1 MGIEKFEVYS
11 TKLDKILD
19 ELETFCDSIERE
31 VVNSLIKGQKDP
43 EVEAITAKIQK
54 MKTGCVC
61 YDDESRATREKTIAF
76 LYHHA
81 ICFLCYLFFVEGDFR
96 KSEKFLYN
104 MIAIFNNKHVIHHSH
119 VTGKILGHA
128 HEFCNERVRENYYTI
143 PVFAHNQFRFDFFLF
158 LKGVRPSVW
167 ETTGI
172 DIGGKNPTDVNF
184 AVIRHQVHFIDTV
197 KYFQQSLESLANSMT
212 AVEREKI

>member
-11 TKLDKILD
+11 KKLDRILD

-43 EVEAITAKIQK
+43 EVEAITAKTQK
-54 MKTGCVC
+54 MKTGRVC
-61 YDDESRATREKTIAF
+61 YNDESRATREKTIAF

-81 ICFLCYLFFVEGDFR
+81 ICFLPTDIVKDNFPM
-96 KSEKFLYN
+96 SEKFLYN
-104 MIAIFNNKHVIHHSH
+104 MIAIFNNKHVIHYSH
-119 VTGKILGHA
+119 VTGKILGYA
-128 HEFCNERVRENYYTI
+128 HDFCNEHVRVNYYTI
-143 PVFAHNQFRFDFFLF
+143 PVFALNQFRFDFFLF
-158 LKGVRPSVW
+158 LKGVRPNMR

-184 AVIRHQVHFIDTV
+184 AINRHQVRFIDTV